1 MKRVREV
8 RVMKIQ
14 NLSPGGYAANT
25 YLVTKGSSALLVDC
39 AAPADAVLA
48 ALAKE
53 GTTLAAIFLTH
64 GHFDHMLTLAEVK
77 EKTGAPILLSDGDRD
92 LPADA
97 MKNAH
102 GVFFGESVSYPEPD
116 TLLSDGDCLSFGDL
130 TVTVRATPGHTKG
143 SSLFLIADAIF
154 TGDTVFAAGYGRYD
168 LYGGDPKSLFA
179 SLARL
184 TELPREHM
192 IYPGHGAPARLAV
205 ALKNLDLF

>member
-1 MKRVREV
+1 
-8 RVMKIQ
+8 MKIQ

-77 EKTGAPILLSDGDRD
+77 TKTGAPILLSDGDRD
-92 LPADA
+92 LPADT

-143 SSLFLIADAIF
+143 SSLFLIEDAIF

-168 LYGGDPKSLFA
+168 LYGGDPEALFA

-192 IYPGHGAPARLAV
+192 IYPGHGAPARLAT